1 MNSYP
6 SRYFKVIVCTKTTFN
21 GFYYDT
27 GFVTRFSKKL
37 MNLEQIVV
45 ANIRR
50 IRKERGMT
58 QEKLAELCNTSV
70 SYIGLLEI
78 GRNVPKL
85 STIEKIA
92 DALGVDYVELF
103 ISPESQTNP
112 SNKDYTKLKKRIL
125 ADIEKDLDKYLV

>member
-1 MNSYP
+1 
-6 SRYFKVIVCTKTTFN
+6 
-21 GFYYDT
+21 
-27 GFVTRFSKKL
+27 

-85 STIEKIA
+85 STIERIA
-92 DALGVDYVELF
+92 DALGVDCVELF
-103 ISPESQTNP
+103 TSPEKQTGSQNR
-112 SNKDYTKLKKRIL
+112 DYSKLKKRIL
-125 ADIEKDLDKYLV
+125 SDIEKDLDKYLV